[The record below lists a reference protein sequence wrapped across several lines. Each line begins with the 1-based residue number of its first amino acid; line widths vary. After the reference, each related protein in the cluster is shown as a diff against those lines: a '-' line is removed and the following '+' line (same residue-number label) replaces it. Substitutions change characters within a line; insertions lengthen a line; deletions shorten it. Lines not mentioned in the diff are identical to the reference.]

1 MNVSLCSHDDAFDSS
16 FGGVNTSHR
25 DVLQVAE
32 ARAQRDE
39 DNAALV
45 AAPLT
50 LSEVEVQ
57 MSDSPIAMRHVQIDE
72 SNRTAKHQ
80 LTSRQK
86 Q

>member
-1 MNVSLCSHDDAFDSS
+1 MNASLCSHDDAFDSS
-16 FGGVNTSHR
+16 FGGVKTSHR

-50 LSEVEVQ
+50 LSEVQ

-72 SNRTAKHQ
+72 SNLTAKHE